1 MSEIAS
7 QMWCLARCLPFF
19 IGEFIPE
26 NDQNWDNY
34 LRLLT
39 IMDHVFAPTTTSDKA
54 DYMEML
60 IEDFLAE
67 FVELYP
73 ERRLTPKMHIMIH
86 LPSWI
91 KR

>member
-54 DYMEML
+54 DYLEML
-60 IEDFLAE
+60 IEDIRYYDPFAFLDKK
-67 FVELYP
+67 VKIL
-73 ERRLTPKMHIMIH
+73 
-86 LPSWI
+86 
-91 KR
+91 